1 MVKKNMD
8 QSITYE
14 NIENYLARWSK
25 YIIPEEFEI
34 LKEFIYNTANNI
46 PSDKLLIFCGPGN
59 TGKTTLVNELI
70 SLIGKSN
77 YTSVSLSYNM
87 NNNINNNKNAII
99 RNDFHYTKQ
108 LMIYNYDEMNN
119 THDTN
124 IKNILERKPI
134 LSKKLYQ
141 PTECHYPKANQLL
154 VTNNLRKINDELLE
168 LSNVIHFTHI
178 F

>member
-1 MVKKNMD
+1 MD

-14 NIENYLARWSK
+14 NIENYLSRWSQ
-25 YIIPEEFEI
+25 YIVPEEFEI
-34 LKEFIYNTANNI
+34 LKEFIYNTANDI
-46 PSDKLLIFCGPGN
+46 PYDKLLIFCGSGS

-77 YTSVSLSYNM
+77 CTSVSLGYNM
-87 NNNINNNKNAII
+87 RNNKNAIFY
-99 RNDFHYTKQ
+99 NDFHYTKQ
-108 LMIYNYDEMNN
+108 LMTYNYDEMNN

-154 VTNNLRKINDELLE
+154 VTDNLRKINDELLAM
-168 LSNVIHFTHI
+168 SKVIHFTHI